1 MREIEEADVPEIDS
15 LLNGL
20 AGKKWQG
27 CELRD
32 LCTAD
37 LRHVRRVARNADV
50 RYEITKLME
59 ARFWKNRRRLPQ
71 RVFMP

>member
-1 MREIEEADVPEIDS
+1 MEPEFDTPEIDT

-32 LCTAD
+32 LDSAD

-50 RYEITKLME
+50 RHEITQLME
-59 ARFWKNRRRLPQ
+59 QRYWHNRRRLPQ
-71 RVFMP
+71 RVSMP